1 MIGPLRQIDFLIL
14 NLSTINFGFHCVH
27 MDGPARGPQCLSP
40 VTPPGPCSSHR
51 DSLRAGLSSA
61 SGSKS
66 NRR

>member
-40 VTPPGPCSSHR
+40 VLEPPPAPVRVTVTP
-51 DSLRAGLSSA
+51 
-61 SGSKS
+61 
-66 NRR
+66 